1 MSKWVIKSSKVTRAY
16 GLESEALMTAG
27 TFSVDEKTG
36 DVLVV
41 VGSCYRVKPDG
52 SQGDLVGTFNGQCVD
67 GKLEYSLSKMGSSDV
82 MAVLDA
88 IHEIEQ
94 HIINND

>member
-1 MSKWVIKSSKVTRAY
+1 MGNWVIKSSKVTRAF
-16 GLESEALMTAG
+16 GLESDSLMTAG
-27 TFSVDEKTG
+27 TFSIEEKTG
-36 DVLVV
+36 DVLAV
-41 VGSCYRVKPDG
+41 VGSCYRKQPDG
-52 SQGDLVGTFNGQCVD
+52 QQGDVVGTFNGQRVD
-67 GKLEYSLSKMGSSDV
+67 GKLEYSLSKMGTNDV